1 MTAKTLW
8 ILSAAALLVA
18 SVCQVRKIHLHS
30 TFNLE
35 ETGASETSGN
45 F

>member
-8 ILSAAALLVA
+8 ILSAAALLAA
-18 SVCQVRKIHLHS
+18 SVCQVRTIQLHS
-30 TFNLE
+30 TLNME
-35 ETGASETSGN
+35 ATVATETSGS